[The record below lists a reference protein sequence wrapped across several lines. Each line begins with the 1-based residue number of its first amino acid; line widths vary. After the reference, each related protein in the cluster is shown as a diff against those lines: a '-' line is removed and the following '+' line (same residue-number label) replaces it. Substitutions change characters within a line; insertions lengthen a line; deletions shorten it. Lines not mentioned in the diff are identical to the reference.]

1 MGSMTLNERF
11 KGYHY
16 AIMAAAAAATQTKT
30 SRSGEMARVIVL
42 EGDKKKSEGKRYMRK
57 TRQLQRPLE
66 NWRSENQRRAAD
78 RKTAASDHGWIY
90 AAIRPAVQVEK
101 IFDTGRGKRDKD
113 FPSKNKTLI

>member
-90 AAIRPAVQVEK
+90 AAIRRV
-101 IFDTGRGKRDKD
+101 
-113 FPSKNKTLI
+113 